1 MNVLYTWELTVTDAY
16 PRLFWDIWFYGSII
30 STAILQT
37 IHSLFVA
44 IVLSIALAWYRGVW
58 VLPEFYFLAILSS
71 AMLIISTVHTCY
83 HGPSR
88 MWKLGVK
95 QLAYHGSESARF
107 LDSSVSFFGIRRSRE
122 DEISFIWLWLWQ
134 SLLSL
139 LLRSLKS
146 VRRFPHSLRTT
157 LKLSIIRRTYVKRQ
171 FLCYRHFDLE
181 LFMTSK
187 VETLHYALWRNITA
201 VILVLLLVVRSVQ
214 LFYGVIYEKF
224 SIQETW
230 DELEFDM
237 VTMTPCLCYV
247 SPNFSVD
254 NLCSLL
260 LFSLG
265 RRFIQ

>member
-1 MNVLYTWELTVTDAY
+1 
-16 PRLFWDIWFYGSII
+16 
-30 STAILQT
+30 
-37 IHSLFVA
+37 
-44 IVLSIALAWYRGVW
+44 
-58 VLPEFYFLAILSS
+58 
-71 AMLIISTVHTCY
+71 
-83 HGPSR
+83 
-88 MWKLGVK
+88 
-95 QLAYHGSESARF
+95 
-107 LDSSVSFFGIRRSRE
+107 
-122 DEISFIWLWLWQ
+122 
-134 SLLSL
+134 
-139 LLRSLKS
+139 
-146 VRRFPHSLRTT
+146 
-157 LKLSIIRRTYVKRQ
+157 
-171 FLCYRHFDLE
+171 
-181 LFMTSK
+181 MTSK

-237 VTMTPCLCYV
+237 VMMTPCLCYV